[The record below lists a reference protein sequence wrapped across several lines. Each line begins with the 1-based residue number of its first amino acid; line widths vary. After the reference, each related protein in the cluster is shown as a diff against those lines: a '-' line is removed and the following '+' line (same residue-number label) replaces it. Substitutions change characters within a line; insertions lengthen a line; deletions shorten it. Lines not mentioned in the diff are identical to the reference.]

1 MCTPEFLH
9 SVFCFYLPQ
18 ISNFYVMFFVL
29 EFDYLVRIWEIFYK
43 FCYPNFYDEKSQK
56 GLSCKNSCTSLYS
69 RILTALFFML
79 SVSNLEPLSLRRAKI
94 AKGEDFRVC
103 GTVEFS
109 LFFITSLTEIKRG
122 IWGKVAVT
130 KFDTI
135 DIFLLI

>member
-1 MCTPEFLH
+1 M
-9 SVFCFYLPQ
+9 
-18 ISNFYVMFFVL
+18 L
-29 EFDYLVRIWEIFYK
+29 EFEEVFYK

-69 RILTALFFML
+69 RILTALFFAL

-109 LFFITSLTEIKRG
+109 IFFYYKPYRNKTG
-122 IWGKVAVT
+122 YWGKGGCDEV
-130 KFDTI
+130 
-135 DIFLLI
+135 